1 MARSKKR
8 KSRRSSNT
16 RNTAASKNNQASQSS
31 RNEAGQSGAVRQD
44 FSPADGTAPAV
55 PADALTPASS
65 NGTSASD
72 SSHVPAGS
80 SPSFSRGQGDNTLGR
95 GSKDS
100 GFYGLSSSEASAM
113 DDFDDIPLDP
123 SSLDLWFL
131 QDAPALAPFSEA
143 GQDDSLFD
151 GDLFDIIAEE
161 SRGKAQDNSQDN
173 SKENTPG
180 KAPDNS
186 PDNSQG
192 KAPGISQEK
201 TPGDS
206 PDNSQKNTPGDS
218 REKTPDNS
226 QEKTSGDSLDEFQGK
241 ALGNSRNNSRK
252 GSRNKS
258 RNNSRQGSR
267 SDTPDNFT
275 SADGREIPGTAGSR
289 TGVDQAADGVSAKSS
304 QWKSA
309 VAGAMS
315 SAPAANTPGVPGG
328 DQAASGTVN
337 LLHTGIAGEPPSSDY
352 NTAEVFR
359 TSSAR
364 DINSTRQAQQ
374 ASGQG
379 AGNSYRPKQALTRA
393 AGFPRWKPNNTPAG
407 DSSSGGKDQP
417 AFVRQMSAYSAI
429 TRTIITV
436 IGILFCLMVVM
447 YFRARNAG
455 AVPNPGIILPIL
467 QSHQESVELNN
478 TSDED
483 ANAEPAVDINASP
496 DSVPEDSAAQESQE
510 PVNTEQAEE
519 TAPAVSD
526 YPVDQGAV
534 QQDNGVNAENTDNV
548 DNMQDGYIEE
558 GQTYNDG
565 TESQNY
571 EDGNTYNEGEAAEE
585 NGGDQLGDYYQEG
598 TGYYD
603 DDGRYYEEVENQ
615 DENEDEYEDEDEE
628 DW

>member
-31 RNEAGQSGAVRQD
+31 RNAAGQSGAVRQD
-44 FSPADGTAPAV
+44 FSPADGTATAV

-65 NGTSASD
+65 NGTSASG
-72 SSHVPAGS
+72 SSHVTAGS
-80 SPSFSRGQGDNTLGR
+80 SPSVSRVQGDNTLGR

-131 QDAPALAPFSEA
+131 QDAPAFAPFSEA
-143 GQDDSLFD
+143 GQDDPLFD

-161 SRGKAQDNSQDN
+161 SRGKAQDNSQE
-173 SKENTPG
+173 KTPG
-180 KAPDNS
+180 DS
-186 PDNSQG
+186 QDNSQG
-192 KAPGISQEK
+192 KAPDNYQNESHGKAPDYSQ
-201 TPGDS
+201 
-206 PDNSQKNTPGDS
+206 DNSQKKAP
-218 REKTPDNS
+218 
-226 QEKTSGDSLDEFQGK
+226 GDSLDESKGK
-241 ALGNSRNNSRK
+241 ALGNSLNNSRK

-275 SADGREIPGTAGSR
+275 SAEGREIPGTAGSR
-289 TGVDQAADGVSAKSS
+289 TAVDQAADDVSAKSS
-304 QWKSA
+304 QRKSA

-407 DSSSGGKDQP
+407 DSSFGGKDQP

-478 TSDED
+478 TSDEN

-565 TESQNY
+565 TEGQNY

-603 DDGRYYEEVENQ
+603 DDGRYYEDVESQ

>member
-31 RNEAGQSGAVRQD
+31 RNAAGQSGAVRQD
-44 FSPADGTAPAV
+44 FSPADGTATAV
-55 PADALTPASS
+55 PADALTPAAS
-65 NGTSASD
+65 NGTSASG

-131 QDAPALAPFSEA
+131 QDAPAFAPFSEA
-143 GQDDSLFD
+143 GQDDPLFD

-161 SRGKAQDNSQDN
+161 SRGKAQGNPQDNSQ
-173 SKENTPG
+173 ENTPG
-180 KAPDNS
+180 KAPGNS
-186 PDNSQG
+186 QDNSQG
-192 KAPGISQEK
+192 KAPDNYQDESHGK
-201 TPGDS
+201 A
-206 PDNSQKNTPGDS
+206 PDNSQDNSQKKAPGDS
-218 REKTPDNS
+218 
-226 QEKTSGDSLDEFQGK
+226 QDEFQGK
-241 ALGNSRNNSRK
+241 ALGNSRKNSRK

-275 SADGREIPGTAGSR
+275 SAEGREIPGTAGSR
-289 TGVDQAADGVSAKSS
+289 TAVDQAADGVSAKSS
-304 QWKSA
+304 QRKSA

-379 AGNSYRPKQALTRA
+379 AGSSYRPKQALTRA
-393 AGFPRWKPNNTPAG
+393 AGFPRWKTNNTPAG

-417 AFVRQMSAYSAI
+417 TFVRQMSAYSAI

-455 AVPNPGIILPIL
+455 AVPNLGIILPIL

-548 DNMQDGYIEE
+548 DNMQDGYIED

-565 TESQNY
+565 TEGQNY

-603 DDGRYYEEVENQ
+603 DDGRYYEDVESQ
-615 DENEDEYEDEDEE
+615 DENEDEYEDEEE
-628 DW
+628 EEW

>member
-31 RNEAGQSGAVRQD
+31 RNAAGQSGAVRQD
-44 FSPADGTAPAV
+44 FSPADGTATAV
-55 PADALTPASS
+55 PADALTPAAS
-65 NGTSASD
+65 NGTSASG

-131 QDAPALAPFSEA
+131 QDAPAFAPFSEA
-143 GQDDSLFD
+143 GQDDPLFD

-161 SRGKAQDNSQDN
+161 SRGKAQGNPQDNSQ
-173 SKENTPG
+173 ENTPG
-180 KAPDNS
+180 KAPGNS
-186 PDNSQG
+186 QDNSQG
-192 KAPGISQEK
+192 KAPDNYQDESHGK
-201 TPGDS
+201 A
-206 PDNSQKNTPGDS
+206 PDNSQDNSQKKAPGDS
-218 REKTPDNS
+218 
-226 QEKTSGDSLDEFQGK
+226 QDEFQGK
-241 ALGNSRNNSRK
+241 ALGNSRKNSRK

-275 SADGREIPGTAGSR
+275 SAEGREIPGTAGSR
-289 TGVDQAADGVSAKSS
+289 TAVDQAADGVSAKSS
-304 QWKSA
+304 QRKSA

-379 AGNSYRPKQALTRA
+379 AGSSYRPKQALTRA
-393 AGFPRWKPNNTPAG
+393 AGFPRWKTNNTPAG

-455 AVPNPGIILPIL
+455 AVPNLGIILPIL

-548 DNMQDGYIEE
+548 DNMQDGYIED

-565 TESQNY
+565 TEGQNY

-603 DDGRYYEEVENQ
+603 DDGRYYEDVESQ
-615 DENEDEYEDEDEE
+615 DENEDEYEDEEE
-628 DW
+628 EEW